1 MSYSKTTWQTGDTV
15 TAELLNHMED
25 GIAAGES
32 VYVVTGT
39 RYQSSHDFT
48 IDHSFTDIRNAAA
61 AGKIVVLVCEN
72 WVYHMVYNS
81 AQEIDFEGAF
91 RVVNNNEINKF
102 AVMSSGP
109 YRAVSTDEH
118 VALPKLWTL
127 YAEESNGTK
136 VVDSY
141 YLWGLSELFTEDYN
155 YYDDN
160 MICNLVF
167 ANEGETP
174 HYITSYECDMY
185 PLLKFW
191 SEELYNSQ
199 DEYYYTA
206 YHWTFGKMVVENS
219 TPIWRTYEAVLDPEN
234 SGDYVTLTESSVVLT
249 SSGSP
254 MNPTI

>member
-1 MSYSKTTWQTGDTV
+1 MSYTKTTWQTGDTV

-39 RYQSSHDFT
+39 RYQSSSNFT
-48 IDHSFTDIRNAAA
+48 IDHSFTDIRNAVA
-61 AGKIVVLVCEN
+61 AGKIVVLVCDG

-81 AQEIDFEGAF
+81 GQQIDFESEF
-91 RVVNNNEINKF
+91 RAGNNNQIQKF
-102 AVMSSGP
+102 SVKSSGP
-109 YRAVSTDEH
+109 YMAVSSDEY
-118 VALPKLWTL
+118 VVLPKLWTV
-127 YAEESNGTK
+127 YAEESDGTK
-136 VVDSY
+136 VVDSNL
-141 YLWGLSELFTEDYN
+141 LWDLSVDFTQDYD

-174 HYITSYECDMY
+174 HYQTSYECDMY

-199 DEYYYTA
+199 DEYYYAA
-206 YHWTFGKMVVENS
+206 YHWTFGKVVVESS
-219 TPIWRTYEAVLDPEN
+219 TPIWRTYEAVLDPED
-234 SGDYVTLTESSVVLT
+234 SGDYVTLIESSVAL
-249 SSGSP
+249 GS
-254 MNPTI
+254 